1 MGVFYVWIAAFLA
14 YALFY
19 CWYIGFRK
27 KITPAEVEAT
37 MDIFEQREHIWN
49 QSQLDNLR
57 SFLLE
62 DDGRDFVMVKW
73 K

>member
-1 MGVFYVWIAAFLA
+1 MSALSIWGAALLA

-19 CWYIGFRK
+19 CWYIGLRK
-27 KITPAEVEAT
+27 KITPAEVDAT
-37 MDIFEQREHIWN
+37 MAIFEQREHIRN